1 MSDPFS
7 SRYNPNE
14 SGREHSCFGKI
25 KAIRERT
32 GLVLTHDEITY
43 ICVYIFHS
51 TDAAD
56 FYRAMDGMSDSEL
69 ADVAMKAKYRKK
81 PSLTAYESL
90 LYA

>member
-32 GLVLTHDEITY
+32 GLILTHDEISY
-43 ICVYIFHS
+43 ICAYIFHS
-51 TDAAD
+51 SNPSD
-56 FYRAMDGMSDSEL
+56 FYKQMDSLSDEEL
-69 ADVAMKAKYRKK
+69 RSVAEKAKLKK
-81 PSLTAYESL
+81 RPSLLEHESM

>member
-7 SRYNPNE
+7 ARYNPNE

-32 GLVLTHDEITY
+32 GLVLTHDEISY
-43 ICVYIFHS
+43 ICAYIWHC
-51 TDAAD
+51 TDAGE
-56 FYRAMDGMSDSEL
+56 FYRRMDSMSDSEL
-69 ADVAMKAKYRKK
+69 KELAMKAKFKRR
-81 PSLTAYESL
+81 PSLTAYESM

>member
-32 GLVLTHDEITY
+32 GLVLTHDEISY
-43 ICVYIFHS
+43 LCVYLWQCS
-51 TDAAD
+51 NPDE
-56 FYRAMDGMSDSEL
+56 FYRKMDSMSDSEL
-69 ADVAMKAKYRKK
+69 QEAAMKAKYRKR